1 MEVAGA
7 NAGWRWQFRFA
18 DDAMNPAWLSFF
30 R

>member
-7 NAGWRWQFRFA
+7 NAGWRGQSAFA
-18 DDAMNPAWLSFF
+18 GGVVVPAWLSFF